1 MHINHFLNKENIS
14 YIFFQIG
21 VILIPSAI
29 SLSSI
34 FILISLII
42 ESFKN
47 RHNYLKDKY
56 NLIFLVVSILMIV
69 SSTIHTFTI
78 KNLYS
83 GNIDPRLSWLGLFNW
98 IPFFWIFWSSQYFLK
113 NLRQREKISK
123 LLVLG
128 TLPVIFTG
136 IGQYFFEWH
145 GPIKFLNGFITWY
158 QRPIDSVSGL
168 TGLFNHANYAGSW
181 FTFLLPLS
189 IALAIQ
195 RSRKGIFFKTNL
207 VLIIFCILLTNS
219 RNAWASS
226 LLTIPVLFGINSF
239 IFLTPILL
247 LLGTIILITTS
258 NYFTGGLQDWFQ
270 DVIPNKIWKEFSSE
284 GFTDLNVT
292 RFEIFKAAIRII
304 ILNPLVGTGGGSFPI
319 IYEMQTGFWKGH
331 SHNIFSDISL
341 SYGIPS
347 MIILFFV
354 FLKIIY
360 NAYKKIFLKRGI
372 FGNIIDR
379 AWISATIVFLISQF
393 LDVQYYDARIS
404 LMFWILLAGIKCI
417 SEEREL
423 TYEKI

>member
-1 MHINHFLNKENIS
+1 MQINHFLKKENIS
-14 YIFFQIG
+14 YFFFQIG
-21 VILIPSAI
+21 VILVPSAI

-47 RHNYLKDKY
+47 RNNYLKDKY
-56 NLIFLVVSILMIV
+56 NLIFLVVSLLMIL
-69 SSTIHTFTI
+69 SSIIHTFTI
-78 KNLYS
+78 QNLYS
-83 GNIDPRLSWLGLFNW
+83 GNIDPVLSWLGLFNW

-189 IALAIQ
+189 IALALK
-195 RSRKGIFFKTNL
+195 RSRMSIFFKTNL
-207 VLIIFCILLTNS
+207 ILIIFCIFLTNS

-226 LLTIPVLFGINSF
+226 ILTIPVLFGINSF

-258 NYFTGGLQDWFQ
+258 NYFTGELQDWFQ
-270 DVIPNKIWKEFSSE
+270 DVIPNKIWKEFSAE

-354 FLKIIY
+354 FLTIIC
-360 NAYKKIFLKRGI
+360 NAYKKIFSKREI
-372 FGNIIDR
+372 SENIIDR
-379 AWISATIVFLISQF
+379 AWITATIIFLISQF

-417 SEEREL
+417 SEERQL
-423 TYEKI
+423 TC

>member
-1 MHINHFLNKENIS
+1 MQINHFLNKENIS

-29 SLSSI
+29 SLASI

-47 RHNYLKDKY
+47 RNNYLKDKY
-56 NLIFLVVSILMIV
+56 NLIFLVVSLLMIV

-98 IPFFWIFWSSQYFLK
+98 IPFFWIFWASQYFLK

-128 TLPVIFTG
+128 TLPVIITG

-189 IALAIQ
+189 IALAIK
-195 RSRKGIFFKTNL
+195 RSRKSIFFKTNL
-207 VLIIFCILLTNS
+207 ILIIFCILLTNS
-219 RNAWASS
+219 RNAWVSS
-226 LLTIPVLFGINSF
+226 ILTIPVLFGINSF

-270 DVIPNKIWKEFSSE
+270 EVIPNKIWKEFSSE

-292 RFEIFKAAIRII
+292 RFEIFKAAIRIVL
-304 ILNPLVGTGGGSFPI
+304 LNPLVGTGGGSFPI

-331 SHNIFSDISL
+331 SHNIFSEISL

-354 FLKIIY
+354 FLTIIY
-360 NAYKKIFLKRGI
+360 NAYKKIFFKRGI
-372 FGNIIDR
+372 FRNIIDR
-379 AWISATIVFLISQF
+379 AWISATIIFLISQF

-423 TYEKI
+423 TY